1 MKELARYAV
10 YFKDSSG
17 KENKRILRIYHPIN
31 FFKNQHFTFEEKRY
45 LIEDVNT
52 IIRAP
57 TKLSK
62 EGDLVDI
69 VRVDIY
75 CREDKMN
82 KKDS

>member
-1 MKELARYAV
+1 MGEVARYV
-10 YFKDSSG
+10 IHFENNLG

-45 LIEDVNT
+45 IIQDVDT
-52 IIRAP
+52 VIRGP
-57 TKLSK
+57 TKFSK

-75 CREDKMN
+75 CKLDK
-82 KKDS
+82 KR